1 MKKTLKIIIATTVV
15 ALAFMAEGAAIA
27 IGVMKNGVDFE
38 LPTGIVFE
46 VETEGHNFELVGE

>member
-1 MKKTLKIIIATTVV
+1 MKKTLRIIIATTMV

-46 VETEGHNFELVGE
+46 VETEGHQFELVGE

>member
-1 MKKTLKIIIATTVV
+1 MKKALRIIIATTVV
-15 ALAFMAEGAAIA
+15 ALAFMAEGAALA

-46 VETEGHNFELVGE
+46 VETEGHQFELVGE